1 MFTEFFKMLSVKSTF
16 GCLALSS
23 LLFVT
28 PVSSQPTNQ
37 DSVVTDATTQAA
49 AERNRT
55 FSLDDINNRAQHFFG
70 DTSGGFGRA
79 VERVFSEQGEPV
91 GYIEGSEWS
100 AAIGGGLRYGRGTLI
115 MKDGERRPV
124 YWQGPSI
131 GFDTGVNASKVF
143 TLVYNLGNPDAIY
156 RRYPGVEGAAFFV
169 AGVSVT
175 YQKAE
180 GVTLAPIMTGVGVRL
195 GANTGYTAYSRNRR
209 INPF

>member
-1 MFTEFFKMLSVKSTF
+1 MSPVKSIF
-16 GCLALSS
+16 SCALLSS
-23 LLFVT
+23 LMFVT
-28 PVSSQPTNQ
+28 PVSSQPADTTSSNQ
-37 DSVVTDATTQAA
+37 DSIMANATSEAA
-49 AERNRT
+49 SQRNRT
-55 FSLDDINNRAQHFFG
+55 FSIDDINNRAQHFFG
-70 DTSGGFGRA
+70 DTSGGLGRA
-79 VERVFSEQGEPV
+79 VERVFAEQGEPV

-131 GFDTGVNASKVF
+131 GFDTGINASKVF

-180 GVTLAPIMTGVGVRL
+180 GVTLAPIRTGVGVRL